1 MPKFAANLTML
12 FSDIPFLE
20 RFAAARLAGFAAVEC
35 LFPYD
40 YPAEQIKE
48 QLSTNGLKQVLFN
61 LPCGNWGA
69 GERGLAAFLLI
80 EWRSSRAGVSQA
92 MVYAQALGVPRL
104 NRLAGK
110 RVSGYSD
117 EEHRT
122 TLISNVRFVSEALQ
136 GAKLTLTVEAINHFD
151 IPGFFLNRTEQ
162 VAQLIE
168 EVNMPNVFIQYDVY
182 HAQREEGEL
191 TATLRTYEAH
201 RAYPDSRQSR
211 AASARTGEI
220 NYPFLFGEIDRLGY
234 QGQSAWNTCPSRT
247 PRLRSPGSTSGSATV
262 HRRRR
267 SHEKIGFIGLGIMG
281 KPMSKN
287 LLKAGYQLV
296 VYDVVSAAVDRT
308 GRGRREGR
316 GYAQGRCGAG
326 RTSSS
331 PCCPTRRR

>member
-20 RFAAARLAGFAAVEC
+20 RFAAARLAGFTAVEC

-69 GERGLAAFLLI
+69 GERGLAASPDRVEEF
-80 EWRSSRAGVSQA
+80 RAGVSQA
-92 MVYAQALGVPRL
+92 MAYAQALGVPRL
-104 NRLAGK
+104 NCLAGK

-117 EEHRT
+117 EEHRN
-122 TLISNVRFVSEALQ
+122 TLVSNVRFVSEALQ

-191 TATLRTYEAH
+191 TATLRKYQKMIGHIQIADNPGRH
-201 RAYPDSRQSR
+201 QPG
-211 AASARTGEI
+211 TGEI
-220 NYPFLFGEIDRLGY
+220 NYPFLFEEIDRLGY
-234 QGQSAWNTCPSRT
+234 G
-247 PRLRSPGSTSGSATV
+247 
-262 HRRRR
+262 
-267 SHEKIGFIGLGIMG
+267 GFIGLEYVPEPDTMTSLAWV
-281 KPMSKN
+281 KRY
-287 LLKAGYQLV
+287 GYQL
-296 VYDVVSAAVDRT
+296 
-308 GRGRREGR
+308 
-316 GYAQGRCGAG
+316 
-326 RTSSS
+326 
-331 PCCPTRRR
+331 